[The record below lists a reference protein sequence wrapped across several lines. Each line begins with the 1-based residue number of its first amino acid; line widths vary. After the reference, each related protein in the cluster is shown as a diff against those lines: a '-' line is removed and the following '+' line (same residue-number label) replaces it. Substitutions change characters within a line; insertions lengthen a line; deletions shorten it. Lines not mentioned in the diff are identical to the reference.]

1 VENNIWEKEDL
12 ENAKEVVIE
21 FKGKLST
28 KVKR

>member
-28 KVKR
+28 EVKR